1 MAEEDK
7 KYEDDEDV
15 EAFSFDAPS
24 STPKCKC
31 GCGEPA
37 GATGYASP
45 ACEKKGE
52 ILGGLDDL
60 LGDEET

>member
-1 MAEEDK
+1 MADENVKDVD
-7 KYEDDEDV
+7 DDEV
-15 EAFSFDAPS
+15 EAFSFDAPVE
-24 STPKCKC
+24 TPKCKC

-60 LGDEET
+60 VDD